1 MDPEQISTHT
11 QAPDESITTHR
22 GGVLQVVKNI
32 FGTDDKARDRLFAFS
47 VLVNILLGILLYGA
61 WKDLQTQIWLRSDS
75 LTKENADLRAEIKTT
90 QALIQ
95 AYGISKSLK
104 QEK

>member
-1 MDPEQISTHT
+1 MTRIGSNQES
-11 QAPDESITTHR
+11 PDESITTHR

-32 FGTDDKARDRLFAFS
+32 FGTDDRARDRLFAFS
-47 VLVNILLGILLYGA
+47 VLVNILLGVLLWAA

-75 LTKENADLRAEIKTT
+75 LTKENAELRAEIKTT
-90 QALIQ
+90 QALVQ
-95 AYGISKSLK
+95 AYGIAKTIK